1 MYTDKK
7 YYPQLDAIRGLSF
20 LAVFTFHAYKPSFGI
35 SIFQQFLYFV
45 HHNLPLSIDV
55 FFVLSAFLLTLLG
68 LKEYKKNGNFSF
80 KNYFIRRALRIWP
93 LYYLLM
99 FLTFVVIKIIA
110 VKMGQQITLPL
121 PYWYL
126 FFISNYCNT
135 PHVYFLKF
143 LWTLSVEEQFY
154 LLWGLCLLLFQ
165 KNLKAVMIVFT
176 AVSIV
181 FNIWGAATNQHIY
194 TNTITYIFDMMAG
207 AYAAYCLHQNNGVI
221 NWIKRF
227 SSKYNAM
234 FMYGFLLPFFLIYFI
249 ADSKLVGVAN
259 NLFSVLMR
267 FIFII
272 YTCCIILDQMV
283 NCRKRLSLSNNNFLI
298 YTGKISYGLY
308 CFHGFVLSFVDIFMQ
323 KMSWHLPSIL
333 YAIILLAV
341 TFLIASLSYRFIEKP
356 FLQLKDKLRRI

>member
-7 YYPQLDAIRGLSF
+7 YYPHLDTIRGLSF
-20 LAVFTFHAYKPSFGI
+20 LAVFTFHAYKP
-35 SIFQQFLYFV
+35 FLKKSTINDFIRFFLN
-45 HHNLPLSIDV
+45 NLNIGLEV
-55 FFVLSAFLLTLLG
+55 FFVLSAFLLTILG

-93 LYYLLM
+93 LYFLLM
-99 FLTFVVIKIIA
+99 FFTFIVIKMVA
-110 VKMGQQITLPL
+110 AKMGQQMTLPA

-126 FFISNYCNT
+126 FFIANYCNT
-135 PHVYFLKF
+135 PHVFFLKF

-165 KNLKAVMIVFT
+165 KKLKTMMIVFT

-181 FNIWGAATNQHIY
+181 FNIWGAATNQHMY

-221 NWIKRF
+221 TWVK
-227 SSKYNAM
+227 SLCKKYNTILL
-234 FMYGFLLPFFLIYFI
+234 YSFLLPFFVGFFVI
-249 ADSKLVGVAN
+249 DSRLVGSAN

-267 FIFII
+267 FIFIL
-272 YTCCIILDQMV
+272 YTCCIILDQLV
-283 NCRKRLSLSNNNFLI
+283 NERKTLSLSNNNFLI

-308 CFHGFVLSFVDIFMQ
+308 CFHGFVITFIDIIMQ
-323 KMSWHLPSIL
+323 KINWHLPSIL

-356 FLQLKDKLRRI
+356 FLQFKDKLRRI